1 MPVNVVFED
10 GMKRVVK
17 PLLVDIDWRS
27 GWCTLVGEVENSW
40 REIESVRMIEW
51 RALASRFWR
60 IYDISL
66 SRRTKG

>member
-1 MPVNVVFED
+1 M
-10 GMKRVVK
+10 
-17 PLLVDIDWRS
+17 
-27 GWCTLVGEVENSW
+27 ENSR

-66 SRRTKG
+66 SRRTKGWVDMADMAGSRLMVRRCV